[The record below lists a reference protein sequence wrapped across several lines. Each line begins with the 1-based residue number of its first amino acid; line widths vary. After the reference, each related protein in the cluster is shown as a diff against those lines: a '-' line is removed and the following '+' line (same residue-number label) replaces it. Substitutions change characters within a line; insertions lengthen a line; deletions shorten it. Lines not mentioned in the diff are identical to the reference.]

1 MGQVDRLLV
10 NKGLKLNY
18 GREIKAVANFVEE
31 YNPRVHLAEK
41 RLREAA
47 GLAELAADEIAAGIC
62 NAPFHDSVLDK
73 LFYRIYT
80 DVKVNHDQGFHV
92 DDTCIQCGIC
102 QNICPNH
109 NIILKNGLLEFR
121 HQCEHCVACINCCP
135 QKAIQWKSATQK
147 RNRYKHPDVMI
158 KEIIS
163 GMQAF

>member
-1 MGQVDRLLV
+1 M
-10 NKGLKLNY
+10 
-18 GREIKAVANFVEE
+18 EE

-92 DDTCIQCGIC
+92 DDTCI
-102 QNICPNH
+102 PVSYTH
-109 NIILKNGLLEFR
+109 LD
-121 HQCEHCVACINCCP
+121 VY
-135 QKAIQWKSATQK
+135 K
-147 RNRYKHPDVMI
+147 RQIYRTAN
-158 KEIIS
+158 
-163 GMQAF
+163 